1 MIEPVGEI
9 LPVVGA
15 ANGELL
21 TVTARLGEQVR
32 EETAIIGQCR
42 TDDRHGTV
50 VGQRVRIKQDDR
62 FGSTVLHPVGRLVG
76 EAVVVAPHH
85 HQVGAF
91 SAHLWR
97 FRAGDVPQ
105 FDHALDET
113 DPVGKPGEIRTGHG
127 VLGGDEGGGLVRVE
141 VLKPPVGVGD
151 LAPMVEIDHITSTCG
166 GIGEG
171 HLRRLV
177 RGARRPIV
185 RRRLPPGAPC

>member
-1 MIEPVGEI
+1 MIEPVGEV

-15 ANGELL
+15 TNGELL
-21 TVTARLGEQVR
+21 TVAARLGEQVG
-32 EETAIIGQCR
+32 EETAVVGQCR

-62 FGSTVLHPVGRLVG
+62 FGGTVLHPVGRLVG
-76 EAVVVAPHH
+76 KAVVVAPHH
-85 HQVGAF
+85 HPVGAF
-91 SAHLWR
+91 PAHLWW

-105 FDHALDET
+105 LGHALDEP
-113 DPVGKPGEIRTGHG
+113 DPVGKPGEIRTGDG
-127 VLGGDEGGGLVRVE
+127 VLGRDEVGGLVRIE
-141 VLKPPVGVGD
+141 VLEPPVGVGD
-151 LAPMVEIDHITSTCG
+151 LAPVVEIDHVTSACG

-185 RRRLPPGAPC
+185 RRRLPPSDPC